1 LGKGDLVEDRFYEI
15 YKMLLDGYQT
25 AQTLSAKLGLSSKTI
40 RNYIKELDELL
51 SGHGAFVKSKAG
63 TGFKVITEDQA
74 LLDTF
79 IRETGMDF
87 FNNSSIPNTSKKRIR
102 YLLQYL
108 LGTDEYVRMDDLC
121 NTLYISKK
129 TLRNELK
136 EVEALLNEHHLKLE
150 RRPKYGIRA
159 VGTEFNTRM
168 CLASYTMREQAR
180 NEHHILLFAH
190 ELEDLKTIITDCLRE
205 QNFDMSNTA
214 LQNLTLHLYIAME
227 RIKNGHT
234 IEMDKSLKETISS
247 YRELSIANVVAVKI
261 SESSGMAF
269 PEEEVYYLAI
279 HLAGKKMMNDD
290 RETLDNIVIN
300 QEIMDIITDM
310 FEVVGN
316 AFQLDFKNDLEL
328 RMSLG
333 RHIVPL
339 ITRIQC
345 NINLR
350 NPLLKDIK
358 KNFPLAYTIAAT
370 ACTVFTERYGKTLK
384 EDEIGYIA
392 LAFALSLEHMHGD
405 ETKLNILLVC
415 ASGMGSAQL
424 LKYRYQKVFEGYIG
438 MITTC
443 DVNQVQTM
451 DFAHI
456 DYIFTTVPIRVKVPV
471 PILEVSYF
479 IEDADID
486 GIKLILSKGSHYD
499 MELHYKRELF
509 FPSLALS
516 TKHEVLLFLSQQVMN
531 YTGLG
536 MEFYESVLQRE
547 KLAQTEFGNM
557 VAMPHPYLAMGHE
570 TIVSVAVLQ
579 EPILWGQ
586 GKIQVVFL
594 ISFGRQKKKDL
605 ENFYQITSQYLL
617 SKNYIHDL
625 IQNRDF
631 DQMIARFEEIEK
643 DAAN

>member
-1 LGKGDLVEDRFYEI
+1 MEDRFYEI

-51 SGHGAFVKSKAG
+51 SGHGAFVESKSG
-63 TGFKVITEDQA
+63 TGFKVVTEDQA
-74 LLDTF
+74 LLDHF
-79 IRETGMDF
+79 IQEKGLDF
-87 FNNSSIPNTSKKRIR
+87 SNKSNIPNTSKKRIR

-108 LGTDEYVRMDDLC
+108 LGTNDYVRMDDLC
-121 NTLYISKK
+121 STLYISKN

-136 EVEALLNEHHLKLE
+136 EVEALLNEHSLQLE
-150 RRPKYGIRA
+150 RRPKYGIRV
-159 VGTEFNTRM
+159 VGTEFNSRM
-168 CLASYTMREQAR
+168 CLASFTMREQAKNR
-180 NEHHILLFAH
+180 HHTLSFAH
-190 ELEDLKTIITDCLRE
+190 ELDELKIIITDCLSE
-205 QNFDMSNTA
+205 QRFEMSNTA

-227 RIKNGHT
+227 RVKSGHS
-234 IEMDKSLKETISS
+234 IEMDKSLTDSISK
-247 YRELSIANVVAVKI
+247 YQELSIAKAVFDRV
-261 SESSGMAF
+261 SESSGINF
-269 PEEEVYYLAI
+269 PPDELYYLAI
-279 HLAGKKMMNDD
+279 HLAGKRMMNDD
-290 RETLDNIVIN
+290 TETLDNIVIN
-300 QEIMDIITDM
+300 QEVMDIITDM
-310 FEVVGN
+310 LEVVCN

-339 ITRIQC
+339 ITRIKC

-350 NPLLKDIK
+350 NPLLTDIK
-358 KNFPLAYTIAAT
+358 KNYPLAYTIAAT
-370 ACTVFTERYGKTLK
+370 ACTVFTERYGKKLK

-405 ETKLNILLVC
+405 ETKLSILLVC

-424 LKYRYQKVFEGYIG
+424 LKYRYQKVFEGYLG
-438 MITTC
+438 KVQTC

-451 DFAHI
+451 DFSQI

-486 GIKLILSKGSHYD
+486 GIKSLLSKGTHYD
-499 MELHYKRELF
+499 MEQHYKKELF

-516 TKHEVLLFLSQQVMN
+516 SRQEVLSFLCQQIMN

-536 MEFYESVLQRE
+536 PEFYESVLQRE

-557 VAMPHPYLAMGHE
+557 VAMPHPYLAMGRE
-570 TIVSVAVLQ
+570 TIVSVAVLPK
-579 EPILWGQ
+579 PISWGR

-594 ISFGRQKKKDL
+594 ISFGPQKKKDL
-605 ENFYQITSQYLL
+605 ETFYQITSHYLL
-617 SKNYIHDL
+617 SEFYIRDL

-631 DQMIARFEEIEK
+631 ERMLAQFEELEK
-643 DAAN
+643 KLSF